1 MTFSA
6 ALTICNQLPLLST
19 KFHFS
24 TSLLSFLQ
32 FPLYI
37 GHFYDAQKKYYLFS
51 FFFLIETHSTAVE
64 MGTEFLAPYTQE
76 ATLEVFFISYSSCH
90 RVREVLHLYK
100 G

>member
-1 MTFSA
+1 MMLKRNIIF
-6 ALTICNQLPLLST
+6 
-19 KFHFS
+19 
-24 TSLLSFLQ
+24 FL
-32 FPLYI
+32 
-37 GHFYDAQKKYYLFS
+37 